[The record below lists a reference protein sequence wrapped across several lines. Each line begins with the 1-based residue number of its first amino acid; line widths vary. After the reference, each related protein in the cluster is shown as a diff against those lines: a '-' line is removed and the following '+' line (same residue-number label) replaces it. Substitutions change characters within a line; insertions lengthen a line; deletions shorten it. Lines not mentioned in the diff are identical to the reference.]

1 MVNVKSTGIPL
12 SKTLWVR
19 WGMVDNKVVGLKGEV
34 GAKKFLEDKGYK
46 ILECNYKN
54 KIGEIDLIAKDN
66 NCLVFVEVK
75 ARESLRFG
83 YPREA
88 VNFYKQ
94 QKIRRVAMGYLKH
107 KGLYDKINVR
117 FDVIDILGDKI
128 THIEN
133 AF

>member
-1 MVNVKSTGIPL
+1 
-12 SKTLWVR
+12 
-19 WGMVDNKVVGLKGEV
+19 MVDNKVTGLKGEFR
-34 GAKKFLEDKGYK
+34 AKQFLENKGYK
-46 ILECNYKN
+46 ILESNYKN
-54 KIGEIDLIAKDN
+54 KIGEIDLIAVDKSY
-66 NCLVFVEVK
+66 LVFVEVK
-75 ARESLRFG
+75 TRESLRFG

-107 KGLYDKINVR
+107 KGLFDKVNIR
-117 FDVIDILGDKI
+117 FDVVDILGDDI